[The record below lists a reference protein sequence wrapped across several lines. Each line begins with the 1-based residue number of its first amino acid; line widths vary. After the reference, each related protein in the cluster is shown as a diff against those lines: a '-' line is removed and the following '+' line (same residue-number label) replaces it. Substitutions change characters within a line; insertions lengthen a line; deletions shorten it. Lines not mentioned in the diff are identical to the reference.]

1 MSTRRSSVAQPI
13 PRVALTWLLIAQALV
28 MVPHLFHL
36 PAWTIALWLVCAL
49 WRIQIYRMRAGYPN
63 ALAKVVLMAGAAAG
77 VWFSRGSLIGLDAGS
92 VLLISAFVLKLVET
106 RSRRDALVL
115 VFLGFFVVVTG
126 YLFDDSML
134 LALFT
139 LLSVSALLASL
150 IGLQQSA
157 FAERPWPTLR
167 LAGGMLAQALPL
179 MLLLFVFFP
188 RLGPLWS
195 LPQPAGGAVTGL
207 SDNIEPGD
215 IAELSQSGELAFRA
229 SFDGPMPPRS
239 QLYWRALTLERF
251 DGRRWSQSSVAQYP
265 IEPQWQ
271 KRGEA
276 LRYNVIM
283 QPSSRPWLFAL
294 DTGETSLERTRLMS
308 DFRLERY
315 RPVDKS
321 LFYQVTSWP
330 DAVREPEDSPLLQ
343 RRALQLPEQGEPR
356 ARAWAADLKRRY
368 ADPQAL
374 VQALLQHF
382 NREPYVYTLKPPPT
396 GVDGIDAFLFDTRR
410 GFCAHY
416 AGAMTFVLRAAGI
429 PARVVAGYQGGEVN
443 PAGNY
448 ISVHQFDAHAWVE
461 YWLPERGWVSVDPTF
476 QVAPTRIEQGLEEAV
491 AGERSFLQGSLF
503 SALRYRS
510 IGWMNQLR
518 LSWDNLNYGWQR
530 WVLAYQGEEQA
541 NLLQRWFGAFD
552 TRLLLIALVGGGG
565 LILSG
570 VALGL
575 LKPWRRERDPQQ
587 RVFLGFERLLARH
600 GLRRARGE
608 GPRAFA
614 ERAATALPQQAESI
628 RAFLRV
634 YEAQRYAGRPGAV
647 GELRQALTGLRRRLP
662 WRFTRSTR

>member
-1 MSTRRSSVAQPI
+1 MSTRSPGMAQSI
-13 PRVALTWLLIAQALV
+13 PRVALTWLLVAQALV

-49 WRIQIYRMRAGYPN
+49 WRIQIYRMRAAYPN
-63 ALAKVVLMAGAAAG
+63 ALAKIVLMLGAGAG

-92 VLLISAFVLKLVET
+92 VLLVSAFVLKLVEMRT
-106 RSRRDALVL
+106 RRDALVL
-115 VFLGFFVVVTG
+115 VVLGFFVVVTG
-126 YLFDDSML
+126 YLFDDDML

-139 LLSVSALLASL
+139 LFSVMALLASL
-150 IGLQQSA
+150 IGLQQTA

-167 LAGGMLAQALPL
+167 LAGGMLLQALPL

-229 SFDGPMPPRS
+229 SFEGPLPPRS

-251 DGRRWSQSSVAQYP
+251 DGRRWSQSSMAQYP
-265 IEPQWQ
+265 VRPQWQ

-276 LRYNVIM
+276 VRYSVIM

-294 DTGETSLERTRLMS
+294 DTGETNLERTRMMS
-308 DFRLERY
+308 DFRLERF
-315 RPVDKS
+315 RPVDKT

-330 DAVREPEDSPLLQ
+330 DAVRELEDSQILQ
-343 RRALQLPEQGEPR
+343 RRALQLPAQGEPR
-356 ARAWAADLKRRY
+356 TRAWAAELKQRY
-368 ADPQAL
+368 AEPQAL

-382 NREPYVYTLKPPPT
+382 NQEPYVYTLKPPQT
-396 GVDGIDAFLFDTRR
+396 GADGIDAFLFDTRR

-443 PAGNY
+443 PGGNY

-476 QVAPTRIEQGLEEAV
+476 QVSPTRIEQGLEQAV
-491 AGERSFLQGSLF
+491 AAEQSFLAGSPF
-503 SALRYRS
+503 SAMRYRGIS
-510 IGWMNQLR
+510 WINQLR

-530 WVLAYQGEEQA
+530 WVLAYQGEQQA
-541 NLLQRWFGAFD
+541 SLLQSWFGKFD
-552 TRLLLIALVGGGG
+552 SRVLLIALLGGGS
-565 LILSG
+565 LILAV
-570 VALGL
+570 VALAL
-575 LKPWRRERDPQQ
+575 FKPWRRESDPQ
-587 RVFLGFERLLARH
+587 RRLFLGFERLLARH

-614 ERAATALPQQAESI
+614 ERAATTLPGQAESI
-628 RAFLRV
+628 RAFLRA
-634 YEAQRYAGRPGAV
+634 YEAQRYAGSPSAL
-647 GELRQALTGLRRRLP
+647 GELRQALAGLRRSLP
-662 WRFTRSTR
+662 WRLTRSVR

>member
-1 MSTRRSSVAQPI
+1 
-13 PRVALTWLLIAQALV
+13 

-49 WRIQIYRMRAGYPN
+49 WRIQIYRMRAAYPN

-150 IGLQQSA
+150 IGLQQTT

-229 SFDGPMPPRS
+229 SFEGPMPPRS

-343 RRALQLPEQGEPR
+343 RR
-356 ARAWAADLKRRY
+356 
-368 ADPQAL
+368 
-374 VQALLQHF
+374 
-382 NREPYVYTLKPPPT
+382 
-396 GVDGIDAFLFDTRR
+396 
-410 GFCAHY
+410 
-416 AGAMTFVLRAAGI
+416 
-429 PARVVAGYQGGEVN
+429 
-443 PAGNY
+443 
-448 ISVHQFDAHAWVE
+448 
-461 YWLPERGWVSVDPTF
+461 
-476 QVAPTRIEQGLEEAV
+476 
-491 AGERSFLQGSLF
+491 
-503 SALRYRS
+503 
-510 IGWMNQLR
+510 
-518 LSWDNLNYGWQR
+518 
-530 WVLAYQGEEQA
+530 
-541 NLLQRWFGAFD
+541 
-552 TRLLLIALVGGGG
+552 
-565 LILSG
+565 
-570 VALGL
+570 
-575 LKPWRRERDPQQ
+575 
-587 RVFLGFERLLARH
+587 
-600 GLRRARGE
+600 
-608 GPRAFA
+608 
-614 ERAATALPQQAESI
+614 
-628 RAFLRV
+628 
-634 YEAQRYAGRPGAV
+634 
-647 GELRQALTGLRRRLP
+647 
-662 WRFTRSTR
+662 

>member
-1 MSTRRSSVAQPI
+1 MSTRSPGMARSI
-13 PRVALTWLLIAQALV
+13 PRVALTWLLVAQALV

-49 WRIQIYRMRAGYPN
+49 WRIQIYRMRAAYPN
-63 ALAKVVLMAGAAAG
+63 ALAKIVLMLGAAAG

-92 VLLISAFVLKLVET
+92 VLLVSAFVLKLVEMRT
-106 RSRRDALVL
+106 RRDALVL

-126 YLFDDSML
+126 YLFDDDML

-139 LLSVSALLASL
+139 LFSVMALLASL
-150 IGLQQSA
+150 IGLQQTA

-167 LAGGMLAQALPL
+167 LAGGMLLQALPL

-195 LPQPAGGAVTGL
+195 LPQPAGAAVTGL

-229 SFDGPMPPRS
+229 SFEGPLPPRS

-251 DGRRWSQSSVAQYP
+251 DGRRWSQSSMAQYP
-265 IEPQWQ
+265 VQPQWQ

-276 LRYNVIM
+276 VRYSVIM

-294 DTGETSLERTRLMS
+294 DTGETNLERTRMMS
-308 DFRLERY
+308 DFRLERF
-315 RPVDKS
+315 RPVDKT

-330 DAVREPEDSPLLQ
+330 DAVREPEDSQILQ
-343 RRALQLPEQGEPR
+343 RRALQLPAQGEPR
-356 ARAWAADLKRRY
+356 TRAWAAELKQRY
-368 ADPQAL
+368 AEPQAL

-382 NREPYVYTLKPPPT
+382 NQEPYVYTLKPPQSGT
-396 GVDGIDAFLFDTRR
+396 DGIDAFLFDTRR

-443 PAGNY
+443 PGGNY

-461 YWLPERGWVSVDPTF
+461 YWLPERGWISVDPTF
-476 QVAPTRIEQGLEEAV
+476 QVSPTRIEQGLEQAV
-491 AGERSFLQGSLF
+491 AAEQSFLAGSPF
-503 SALRYRS
+503 SAMRYRG
-510 IGWMNQLR
+510 IGWINQLR

-530 WVLAYQGEEQA
+530 WVLAYQGEQQA
-541 NLLQRWFGAFD
+541 SLLQSWFGKFD
-552 TRLLLIALVGGGG
+552 SRVLLIALLGGGS
-565 LILSG
+565 LILAA
-570 VALGL
+570 VALAL
-575 LKPWRRERDPQQ
+575 FKPWRRESDPQQ
-587 RVFLGFERLLARH
+587 RLFLGFERLLARH

-614 ERAATALPQQAESI
+614 ERAAKALPGQAESI
-628 RAFLRV
+628 
-634 YEAQRYAGRPGAV
+634 
-647 GELRQALTGLRRRLP
+647 
-662 WRFTRSTR
+662 